1 MNILLDFDGVVLR
14 NERICSVINER
25 SIQYVATKKK
35 NMCYNDAKTY
45 NSRMYKSRGHTAL
58 SFDNSNTYH
67 DEVCEYNL
75 NVFHNLDFKNDI
87 RQHINKH
94 DVSHINEL
102 LLSFEGCKKPGL
114 FTNAPLLWVHET
126 LGMLGFDIDEV
137 FDTDLL
143 FTSDKGLVK
152 PKLDAYE
159 YINRYCEDEHIVFI
173 DDSEKNIEACEVYDN
188 WIGLHVPTYNKKVL
202 YSLISTLCM
211 IDDIVKH

>member
-14 NERICSVINER
+14 NERICSVINDR
-25 SIQYVATKKK
+25 SIQYVAKKK
-35 NMCYNDAKTY
+35 NMRYNDAKTY

-58 SFDNSNTYH
+58 SFDNSMTYH

-75 NVFHNLDFKNDI
+75 NVFHNLDFNQDI
-87 RQHINKH
+87 RPHINEH

-102 LLSFEGCKKPGL
+102 LLSFEGGKKPGL
-114 FTNAPLLWVHET
+114 FTNTPLLWVHET

-159 YINRYCEDEHIVFI
+159 YINRCCEDEHIVFI
-173 DDSEKNIEACEVYDN
+173 DDSEKNINACEKYDN
-188 WIGLHVPTYNKKVL
+188 WIGLHVPTYNKTLL

-211 IDDIVKH
+211 IDDIVKD